1 MENKQF
7 LSSVI
12 KINPTELIIQTSIE
26 CIVMRSEPL
35 SSFHAAN
42 NLKVQQTN
50 KGVSFWR
57 NCDAAPVGEYSR

>member
-12 KINPTELIIQTSIE
+12 KINHTELIIQTSIE

-42 NLKVQQTN
+42 NLKVQQMN
-50 KGVSFWR
+50 KGVSF
-57 NCDAAPVGEYSR
+57 